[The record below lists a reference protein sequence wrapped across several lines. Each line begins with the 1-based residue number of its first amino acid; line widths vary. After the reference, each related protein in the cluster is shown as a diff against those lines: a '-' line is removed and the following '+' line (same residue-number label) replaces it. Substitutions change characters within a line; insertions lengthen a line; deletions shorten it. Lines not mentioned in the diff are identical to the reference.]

1 VTPLPDGAVDRI
13 LAAVREI
20 IPVDLNRDQLL
31 SDLEGIRSMHRTG
44 DDLRDEPSERRKNA
58 AKIIATAEKLKTL
71 IARRDDRLLW
81 TSHRAALDRLIAD
94 AKTEFPARFVAM
106 FGVGKVSAFED
117 LVGLMLKTTFEN
129 HFGQRAKYVRDRIS
143 DEVTGEFIDF
153 VQAAL
158 KELKITKLGRPYSR
172 NSIAAALSR
181 ARKMEIGE

>member
-1 VTPLPDGAVDRI
+1 MTLAPHEPVPDGAVDRI
-13 LAAVREI
+13 LTAVGNFPDNLDRG
-20 IPVDLNRDQLL
+20 QLYR
-31 SDLEGIRSMHRTG
+31 DLEGIVSLYHTSDNLRHKSGHRRNV
-44 DDLRDEPSERRKNA
+44 DQ
-58 AKIIATAEKLKTL
+58 IIATAEKLKAL
-71 IARRDDRLLW
+71 IGGDWYLRPHA
-81 TSHRAALDRLIAD
+81 TAIDRLIAD
-94 AKTEFPARFVAM
+94 VKMEFPAWLVAV

-181 ARKMEIGE
+181 VRKMEIGE